1 MSFSIKN
8 PQEISQLDPGGVLK
22 NVHDYDGQAFRVRDT
37 VAAVQDYFTH
47 YRVTYDVNDRPT
59 QVTYLLGQ
67 QPHIT
72 QVGTTSDTA
81 GSLNNKY
88 FFLYEPVSDQQF
100 YVWYNVSSGGT
111 DPAIANSIGIEV
123 PISTND
129 DSTIVALATELAI
142 NADATGNRFF
152 DARRINGSVK
162 ITSKRPGLTT
172 NSVDGNTGFLI
183 ANTVGEEETVEV
195 VDISYNGANN
205 PIWEG
210 QELKGYKYNVFTGK
224 FELLVEVDNVNVD
237 FTPVT
242 AEDPFITNVT
252 LGLAGTEGSA
262 VLPVDTVRFL
272 IRERNGGKLQ
282 FSWTAGQSG
291 TTFFTIPRG
300 NSYSEEGLQLVVPKT
315 IYIQAPS
322 KDSADIEIIYWT

>member
-1 MSFSIKN
+1 MSFTVKN

-47 YRVTYDVNDRPT
+47 YRVTYNVDDQPT
-59 QVTYLLGQ
+59 QITYYLGT

-72 QVGTTSDTA
+72 QVGTISDVA
-81 GSLNNKY
+81 GSLNSRY
-88 FFLYEPVSDQQF
+88 FFLYEPVSDQQY
-100 YVWYNVSSGGT
+100 YVWYNVSSGGV
-111 DPAIANSIGIEV
+111 DPAIPNSIGIEV

-142 NADATGNRFF
+142 NADVNGSRFF

-162 ITSKRPGLTT
+162 ITTKRAGLTT
-172 NSVDGNTGFLI
+172 DSIDGNTGFLI
-183 ANTVGEEETVEV
+183 ANTPGEEEIVEV
-195 VDISYNGANN
+195 VDISYNGDN

-210 QELKGYKYNVFTGK
+210 QELIGYKYNVFTGK
-224 FELLVEVDNVNVD
+224 FELLADIGNVNVD

-242 AEDPFITNVT
+242 AEDPFIVNLT
-252 LGLAGTEGSA
+252 LGVAGTESSI
-262 VLPVDTVRFL
+262 VLPVNTVRFV
-272 IRERNGGKLQ
+272 IRERRNGKLQ

-300 NSYSEEGLQLVVPKT
+300 NSYSEEGLQLVAPKT
-315 IYIQAPS
+315 IYLQAPN
-322 KDSADIEIIYWT
+322 KDNADIELIYWT